1 MRMDQLTSLLDNMT
15 LSEKIGQLV
24 QITPDFFETVGEIT
38 GPLEEWKIDQAQLY
52 EIGSVLG
59 THTAEQVEKIQ
70 KNYLAN
76 NRLGIP
82 LLFMADVIHGYK
94 NIFPIPLS
102 LAASFDTKLV
112 EKVAH
117 DSAKEASAAGIHVTF
132 SPMAD
137 YVKDPRWGRV
147 MESNGED
154 PILSSRMTSAYVQGY
169 QGRNLALEI
178 DRIASCT
185 KHFIGYGAAEAG
197 RDYNSVDLSDIE
209 MYQNYLPPFQ
219 SAIEAGTKMIM
230 TSFNSLKGVPLT
242 VNRSLIQK
250 ILREN
255 LAFDGIIIS
264 DWAAIAELINHRI
277 AADKSEA
284 AKLAFQAGIDID
296 MMSDCYLKNLFALV
310 DSESIQKLDESVMR
324 VLKLKNE
331 LGLFEK
337 PTRGIKKLSVGEEQ
351 KLSKNTRVAA
361 EKSMVLLKNDQM
373 LPLSK
378 EDEILLVGSKAIS
391 QDILGAWSWIGET
404 VNIVSLN
411 EALGDYTKNIVTI
424 DEQEYGTDRK
434 TVVKQAASA
443 KKILF
448 VVGESSEESGE
459 AASKANLHLPKE
471 QVACIQQLHEVNKN
485 IILIVFAGR
494 PLVLTDIEPFVKGI
508 IYAWFPGSQGGNALV
523 RLLYG
528 DVNFS
533 GRLPMSFPRSEGQLP
548 LSYLQM
554 STGRPMNDFNQ
565 DQKYVSKYLDES
577 NEPLFPFGYGLSYS
591 EFKIKG
597 WQLNSSNITSK
608 ETLSVEVEVL
618 NNSEIAGIMTVQIY
632 FQDIKT
638 QIVRPLKELLDWQ
651 QIYLEGNE
659 TKTLH
664 FDFSTDRFA
673 YVHDDLQR
681 KVDLGKFKLFVGLD
695 SLTKDEKIVN
705 IRNE

>member
-1 MRMDQLTSLLDNMT
+1 MDQLTSLLDNMT